1 MPSGRLLK
9 ISFVLLVVAGFTGNH
24 QQNNVIVGGPK
35 ALQTNHQGVDCICS
49 INEKED

>member
-1 MPSGRLLK
+1 MASGRLLK

-24 QQNNVIVGGPK
+24 QQNNVTVGGPSI
-35 ALQTNHQGVDCICS
+35 LQTTLQGVDCICS